1 MFTEV
6 VLTRLVEAGL
16 DEAGEIQARAFFDDP
31 VFEFVF
37 PDETERRER
46 LPWLMC
52 IGVAFGARFGH
63 VDTTAGSMLGHAV
76 WVPPGDGDV
85 TPEKLAEVG
94 FVEPEQRIGS
104 EALSRF
110 GAFMEQIAP
119 THERLVPEPHWY
131 LMILGVDPP
140 HQGRGIG
147 GSLIRPTLARA
158 DADRVRCYLETAKE
172 RNVAFY
178 RRHGFE
184 VAAEDDIPEG
194 PHVWMMTREPR

>member
-6 VLTRLVEAGL
+6 ALTRLVEAGL

-37 PDETERRER
+37 PDGNQRRER
-46 LPWLMC
+46 LPWLMH
-52 IGVAFGARFGH
+52 IGLAYGARFGH
-63 VDTTAGSMLGHAV
+63 VETTAGSMLGHAV
-76 WVPPGDGDV
+76 WVPPGDGHV

-94 FVEPEQRIGS
+94 FVEPELRLGN
-104 EALSRF
+104 EGLSRF
-110 GAFMEQIAP
+110 GAFMTQIEAA
-119 THERLVPEPHWY
+119 HERLVPEPHWY

-140 HQGRGIG
+140 HQGRGVG
-147 GSLIRPTLARA
+147 GTLIRPILARA
-158 DADRVRCYLETAKE
+158 DAEGVRCYLETAKE
-172 RNVAFY
+172 RNLAFY

-184 VAAEDDIPEG
+184 VAAEDDVPDG